1 MGQFQIPNF
10 NSGRISPTPVK
21 KPKML
26 LVMGGFLAIVGIGL
40 LFYEPL
46 SIVGNLNTQEK
57 HLGIRTSMELTND
70 LDPSI
75 NDNAGYVLQIM
86 DFKNGNRL
94 ETSVYDPSGQ
104 IIASKSI
111 DYSPF
116 EDSFKIS
123 ANGMYKLK
131 IENNGERE
139 LEVVAA
145 IGYLPHDK
153 SLLVSKFGFIVTI
166 IGLIGLAVGIVSFIK
181 SRSGVDTN

>member
-1 MGQFQIPNF
+1 M
-10 NSGRISPTPVK
+10 SPTPVK

-26 LVMGGFLAIVGIGL
+26 LVMGGFLAIVGIGM

-57 HLGIRTSMELTND
+57 HLGIGMSMELTND
-70 LDPSI
+70 LHLSI
-75 NDNAGYVLQIM
+75 NDNAVYVLQII
-86 DFKNGNRL
+86 DFKDGNRL

-111 DYSPF
+111 DHSPF

-123 ANGMYKLK
+123 ANGTYKLK
-131 IENNGERE
+131 IENIGERE

-166 IGLIGLAVGIVSFIK
+166 IGLIGLAVGIISFIK
-181 SRSGVDTN
+181 SRSRVDTN